1 MVPKTAKKGKIKA
14 ILAGGSLTRLHFC
27 KYGRYLSEEL
37 LLGADRAVAV
47 AGNHYCKTFRL
58 VGLYT

>member
-27 KYGRYLSEEL
+27 KYGRFLEEL
-37 LLGADRAVAV
+37 LLGADSTVAV
-47 AGNHYCKTFRL
+47 SGNFYCQTFRL
-58 VGLYT
+58 IGLDT